1 MTKSPILLNIKW
13 DGLAKKEAFEKVL
26 PDHPF
31 FNLADGMPT
40 ADQLSEVK
48 YAIVWKPEKGFL
60 ATLSNLEV
68 IFSLGAGV
76 DHVLEDEQLPN
87 LPIVRFVDAN
97 LTSRMVEWVVLQV
110 LMHLRHQR
118 KYDSF
123 QRISQWNEIFPQP
136 SADQLTV
143 GIMGF
148 GELGQASAKGLLP
161 LGFNVCGWS
170 RSEKTM
176 EGVECFH
183 GESGLEKF
191 LAKTDVLVSLLP
203 YTPATHGIL
212 NRSLIEKLSRN
223 GPFGAPVLINAGRG
237 GSQVEADVI
246 DCLKEGLLHGVSLDV
261 FETEPLPKDS
271 PLWSF
276 ENAII
281 TPHMAAVSDPDALA
295 EHVAIQVNRY
305 EAGKEL
311 QHVVD
316 KGRGY

>member
-13 DGLAKKEAFEKVL
+13 DGLAKKSAFEKAL
-26 PDHPF
+26 PEHRF
-31 FNLADGMPT
+31 YNLADGMPSEE
-40 ADQLSEVK
+40 QLAEVK
-48 YAIVWKPEKGFL
+48 YAVVWKPEHGFL
-60 ATLSNLEV
+60 ATLPNLEV

-76 DHVLEDEQLPN
+76 DHVLEDKQLPD

-97 LTSRMVEWVVLQV
+97 LTGRMVEWVVLQV
-110 LMHLRHQR
+110 LIHLRHQR

-136 SADQLTV
+136 AAENLTV

-170 RSEKTM
+170 RSEKSM
-176 EGVECFH
+176 ESVECFH
-183 GESGLEKF
+183 GEDGLQEF
-191 LAKTDVLVSLLP
+191 LAKTDILVSLLP

-212 NRSLIEKLSRN
+212 NRDLISKLSTK

-237 GSQVEADVI
+237 GSQVEADI
-246 DCLKEGLLHGVSLDV
+246 IACLKDGSLHGVSLDV

-281 TPHMAAVSDPDALA
+281 TPHMAAVSDPAALA
-295 EHVAIQVNRY
+295 VHVATQVTRY
-305 EAGKEL
+305 EAGEGL
-311 QHVVD
+311 QHLVD
-316 KGRGY
+316 RNRGY